1 MTSFWQGVLDEER
14 WPIDRLLP
22 PGVRSTVDD
31 LRRGRLLIVAALI
44 LTAAAGFFSA
54 TSYKS
59 SGTWLGVA
67 GILAVGSVFGVS
79 NIPLVW
85 GLGLR
90 RTSVL
95 LCVEHVFFV
104 WVSGLA
110 GSGAVDPSVWWLA
123 PAPLVATVL
132 LGSRA
137 GLLSALA
144 CSVGVVGEYVAQHHL
159 GVQFPPPGSD
169 YGLFV
174 TMASVTVFSAVAGLA
189 WANERAR
196 ERSEARVDDAVARL
210 QEANDKLSQVAA
222 ALTMA
227 RDQALADGARKNAF
241 LEDMRRFSLTQTE
254 ALSRARGSTGRLTT
268 TIAAI
273 ASSVDTLASAAAEQR
288 GVIDGVAASAT
299 RVQGTSQTLVTS
311 VDDVAVALSSL
322 RGAVSSMQQ
331 GYTSLR
337 TQAHET
343 ARAMGGMEQSA
354 QAVREAAER
363 TAALS
368 SGVIDDAERGAQA
381 VTRSKSGVDQIRDT
395 AIHLQQVMA
404 ELVERTDAVDR
415 ILMAI
420 DEVAAETNVLALNA
434 SIIAAQAGEH
444 GRGFSVVADQIKALA
459 SRVAVSTRESAAVV
473 TDVKVRARAAGQ
485 ALVEAIVAVDAGQT
499 LSQDAA
505 VALDQIL
512 RSATEATEMAKAIQ
526 GRTGEQA
533 KQASTVRAAMQAVL
547 QEVEGSARATADHAR
562 AADRIG
568 DAVSGLKR
576 LAPELSTQADDQARG
591 ASTVRAAVAR
601 VSAMADGLR
610 DVQQEQT
617 TASQQVF
624 GSVDELHRAQ
634 QGVDSA
640 LQGLAAAVAE
650 YSPSG

>member
-1 MTSFWQGVLDEER
+1 MSSFLQGVLDEER

-22 PGVRSTVDD
+22 ESVRSTVDD
-31 LRRGRLLIVAALI
+31 LRRGRLLIVAAFI
-44 LTAAAGFFSA
+44 LTAAAAFFGL
-54 TSYKS
+54 TSYES
-59 SGTWLGVA
+59 NGSWLGVA
-67 GILAVGSVFGVS
+67 GILLLGSVFAIANV
-79 NIPLVW
+79 PLLW
-85 GLGLR
+85 TLGLR

-104 WVSGLA
+104 WVAGLT

-144 CSVGVVGEYVAQHHL
+144 CSAGVVGEYLAQTKGGL
-159 GVQFPPPGSD
+159 QFPPPGVD
-169 YGLFV
+169 NALFV
-174 TMASVTVFSAVAGLA
+174 TMASVTVFAAVAGLA
-189 WANERAR
+189 FANERAR
-196 ERSEARVDDAVARL
+196 ERSEARVEDAVARL

-227 RDQALADGARKNAF
+227 RDQALADGGRKNAF
-241 LEDMRRFSLTQTE
+241 LEDMRRFSLAQTE
-254 ALSRARGSTGRLTT
+254 ALSRARGSTGQLTT

-273 ASSVDTLASAAAEQR
+273 ASSVDTLAGAAAEQR

-299 RVQGTSQTLVTS
+299 RVQGTSQTLVSS
-311 VDDVAVALSSL
+311 VDEVAGALGSL

-331 GYTSLR
+331 GYVALR
-337 TQAHET
+337 TQAHDT
-343 ARAMGGMEQSA
+343 ARSMGTMEQSS

-363 TAALS
+363 TATLS
-368 SGVIDDAERGAQA
+368 SGVIGDAERGAQA

-395 AIHLQQVMA
+395 AIHLQQVMV
-404 ELVERTDAVDR
+404 ELVERTEAVDR

-459 SRVAVSTRESAAVV
+459 TRVATSTRESAAVV
-473 TDVKVRARAAGQ
+473 VDVKSRARAAGD
-485 ALVEAIVAVDAGQT
+485 ALQDAIVAVDAGQT
-499 LSQDAA
+499 LSHDAA
-505 VALDQIL
+505 LALDQIL
-512 RSATEATEMAKAIQ
+512 RSASEATTMARSIQ
-526 GRTGEQA
+526 DRTVEQA
-533 KQASTVRAAMQAVL
+533 RQASSVRAAMQLVL
-547 QEVEGSARATADHAR
+547 TEVEGAARATSDHAR
-562 AADRIG
+562 ASDRIA
-568 DAVSGLKR
+568 DAVNGLKR
-576 LAPELSTQADDQARG
+576 LAPELSAQADDQARG

-617 TASQQVF
+617 RASQQVF
-624 GSVDELHRAQ
+624 SSVDELHRAQ
-634 QGVDSA
+634 QGVDAA
-640 LQGLAAAVAE
+640 LQGLRATPA
-650 YSPSG
+650 G